1 MRLPCLASLLA
12 LAAGAAQALPSDVK
26 TLAQFDL
33 GFAKCES
40 RFAHMKGRA
49 DEAYLGLWKVKV
61 DAARR
66 AELSKVR
73 KGAAYKAESDKAK
86 KRLAKETPAVEEKI
100 RQQCE
105 GTWAEAQ
112 RNRPLTAPARAPAS
126 ASAPAPAPAPK
137 K

>member
-1 MRLPCLASLLA
+1 MKNLLIASA
-12 LAAGAAQALPSDVK
+12 FVAAMGSAHALPSDLK

-40 RFAHMKGRA
+40 RFAHMKGKA

-66 AELSKVR
+66 AELAKVR
-73 KGAAYKAESDKAK
+73 KSAAYRTERDKAQK
-86 KRLAKETPAVEEKI
+86 ALAPESAELDEKI
-100 RQQCE
+100 RAQCE

-112 RNRPLTAPARAPAS
+112 RNQPLTKPAG
-126 ASAPAPAPAPK
+126 K
-137 K
+137 